1 MARIPHGAVQRRRP
15 SGNYLLYATHF
26 NSFILVQFEI
36 SIVNLDYELISAL
49 YAVEYCTRATIIVV
63 GLHDEQ
69 TNDDTDHSI
78 GDYETYLEYLNL
90 VGCWNEANREEK
102 YNVSSNEDHRHNLC
116 RTSVTATLDTISFT
130 CNADLW

>member
-1 MARIPHGAVQRRRP
+1 MIHD
-15 SGNYLLYATHF
+15 THDNIF
-26 NSFILVQFEI
+26 HMMFGPMCHNKSVAQVQFEI
-36 SIVNLDYELISAL
+36 SSVNLDYELLSAL

-63 GLHDEQ
+63 GLHDEE

-102 YNVSSNEDHRHNLC
+102 YNVSSYKVLRNKRHC
-116 RTSVTATLDTISFT
+116 
-130 CNADLW
+130 